1 MRLPPVKKGYAKHLA
16 RLVADKI
23 LHDVEHYRQQRNG
36 DSLSP
41 EEEKIGAKY
50 PGRQW
55 FDHYAVVVLTDGW
68 AYVGMARCSFKDQY
82 CRSIG
87 HEISVGRALDKARRY
102 DVSGCCFKVPFAI
115 PTGSVFSPMMM
126 PIGGVELRDYCRR
139 RLVEQGYMDE
149 LPEMSQQPNAS

>member
-16 RLVADKI
+16 RLLADEV

-36 DSLSP
+36 DSLS
-41 EEEKIGAKY
+41 EEEEYLKAVH
-50 PGRQW
+50 PDRTW

-68 AYVGMARCSFKDQY
+68 AYMGAALCSFKDQY

-102 DVSGCCFKVPFAI
+102 DVTGCCFKVPLAVPVAI
-115 PTGSVFSPMMM
+115 IPL

-149 LPEMSQQPNAS
+149 LPKVQVQSNSG